1 MNFQGKAVLVF
12 LEEDNIARA
21 YFRVR
26 PLMTDDGAVS
36 PEALAAFPDDGYL
49 RIVPDRNEQHTFK
62 ERMRSMCGLC
72 IMDLRHMAPEANK
85 IRTNKNYS
93 PSRGETNQFIVYS
106 DAVRA
111 LPDDLLYQ
119 VVSQEDVQ
127 NAVTPSVYIRS
138 GANIQGP
145 FNRETSQPV
154 GEAAQLPP
162 DSNEIHSLQYN
173 GQELLFYW
181 PRIELPPQ
189 VQEAP
194 VEIAV
199 ETPAPINAYEQIQE
213 MNAALPESANRL
225 HDPAAVS
232 VDFSPEQAQRPLV
245 GTRFYQMRQQ
255 TSPYRRAHNSLAE
268 TVDQQRNPS
277 RYETRYEAPG
287 AVLARSAELRDVQN
301 PVDAFKR
308 ALANVCQTPEAQQQ
322 AVTLML
328 AQEGI
333 RSALSKSLS
342 SDQKDLTIA
351 AMHSQL
357 QELEAERL
365 MTLMQLDDAKKNL
378 DAFKEETLQSAS
390 KAEQAKLDELKALQQ
405 KAQEAV
411 DVANASLMPIEE
423 KRKEVAEALEKA
435 GSNALVAAAGVY
447 TTKAEMIDRLEK
459 SLRAAGFSVEAGDAL
474 AMLTAYA
481 LSPDG
486 LLFVAETTADA
497 HSALLAFAAALGAPY
512 YDATDPETE
521 CAVLPGGNSP
531 VFVSGKPGFLSSNK
545 AGLTMVETRCAD
557 LSAMPWIVQTASL
570 VKRPRAALAFRAS
583 QEAIPLALPC
593 FPAVS
598 KDSFAAELLK
608 ESELSS
614 DTVAVLSAVRK
625 ELAALHKPLPLALA
639 GMMYRFIAAT
649 QHDFT
654 GGVAEAID
662 RAVSIFVVP
671 HMRVSRIS
679 VDEIASLLAAM
690 PRSLAAMK

>member
-36 PEALAAFPDDGYL
+36 SEALTAFPDDGYL
-49 RIVPDRNEQHTFK
+49 RIVPDKNEQHTFK

-93 PSRGETNQFIVYS
+93 PTRGENNQFIVYS

-119 VVSQEDVQ
+119 VVSQEGVQ
-127 NAVTPSVYIRS
+127 SAVTPRVYIRS

-181 PRIELPPQ
+181 PRT
-189 VQEAP
+189 EAP
-194 VEIAV
+194 QPQMMPAEMAA
-199 ETPAPINAYEQIQE
+199 EAPAPVNAYEQIQE
-213 MNAALPESANRL
+213 MNAALPESAHRL
-225 HDPAAVS
+225 HDPASVP
-232 VDFSPEQAQRPLV
+232 VDFAPDQAQRPLV

-255 TSPYRRAHNSLAE
+255 MTPYRRAHNPLAE

-308 ALANVCQTPEAQQQ
+308 ALANICQTPEAQQQ

-328 AQEGI
+328 AQESI
-333 RSALSKSLS
+333 RGALSKSLS
-342 SDQKDLTIA
+342 SDKKDLTIA

-405 KAQEAV
+405 KAQDAV
-411 DVANASLMPIEE
+411 DAANASLTPIEE
-423 KRKEVAEALEKA
+423 KRKEAADALEKA
-435 GSNALVAAAGVY
+435 GSHAMVAAAGVY
-447 TTKAEMIDRLEK
+447 TPKAALIERMEK
-459 SLRAAGFSVEAGDAL
+459 SLRAAGFSMENGDAL

-486 LLFVAETTADA
+486 LLFIAETTADA

-512 YDATDPETE
+512 YDANDPETE
-521 CAVLPGGNSP
+521 YTVLPGGNSP
-531 VFVSGKPGFLSSNK
+531 VFVTGKPGFLSSNK
-545 AGLTMVETRCAD
+545 PGLTMVETRCAD

-570 VKRPRAALAFRAS
+570 VKRPRAALTFRAS
-583 QEAIPLALPC
+583 QEAIPQPLPC

-598 KDSFAAELLK
+598 MDSLAAELLK
-608 ESELSS
+608 DSELSA
-614 DTVAVLSAVRK
+614 DTVAVLNAVRK
-625 ELAALHKPLPLALA
+625 ELAALRKPLPLALA

-671 HMRVSRIS
+671 HMRVSRIA

>member
-26 PLMTDDGAVS
+26 PLMTDEGAVS
-36 PEALAAFPDDGYL
+36 SEALAAFPDGGYL
-49 RIVPDRNEQHTFK
+49 RIVPDKNEQHTFK

-106 DAVRA
+106 DAVRV

-127 NAVTPSVYIRS
+127 NAVTPRVYIRS

-189 VQEAP
+189 VQDAP

-199 ETPAPINAYEQIQE
+199 EAPAPINAYEQIQE
-213 MNAALPESANRL
+213 LNAALPESANRL
-225 HDPAAVS
+225 HEQAAVS
-232 VDFSPEQAQRPLV
+232 VDFSPEQAQKPLV
-245 GTRFYQMRQQ
+245 GTRFYQMRQPM
-255 TSPYRRAHNSLAE
+255 SPYRRAHNSLVE

-287 AVLARSAELRDVQN
+287 AVLPRSAELRDVQN

-308 ALANVCQTPEAQQQ
+308 ALANVCQTPEMQQQ

-328 AQEGI
+328 AQASV
-333 RSALSKSLS
+333 RSALAKSLS
-342 SDQKDLTIA
+342 DEKKDLTIA

-378 DAFKEETLQSAS
+378 DAFKEETLRSAS

-405 KAQEAV
+405 KAREAV
-411 DVANASLMPIEE
+411 DAANASLAPIEE
-423 KRKEVAEALEKA
+423 KRKEAAEALEKA
-435 GSNALVAAAGVY
+435 GSSALVAAAGVY
-447 TTKAEMIDRLEK
+447 TPKAALIERMEK
-459 SLRAAGFSVEAGDAL
+459 SLQAAGFSVENGDAL

-486 LLFVAETTADA
+486 LLFIADTTADA

-512 YDATDPETE
+512 YDAGNPEAEFT
-521 CAVLPGGNSP
+521 VLPGGNSP
-531 VFVSGKPGFLSSNK
+531 VFVAAFGNK
-545 AGLTMVETRCAD
+545 AGITMAEARCAD
-557 LSAMPWIVQTASL
+557 LSAMPWIAQSARLVQ
-570 VKRPRAALAFRAS
+570 RPRAALTFHAS
-583 QEAIPLALPC
+583 QEAVPRPLPG

-598 KDSFAAELLK
+598 KDSLPAELLK
-608 ESELSS
+608 ESEVSPDAL
-614 DTVAVLSAVRK
+614 AVLTAVRK
-625 ELAALHKPLPLALA
+625 ELASLGKPLPLALA
-639 GMMYRFIAAT
+639 GMMHRFISAT
-649 QHDFT
+649 QNDFT

-662 RAVSIFVVP
+662 RAVSIFAVP
-671 HMRVSRIS
+671 HMRLFDVSA
-679 VDEIASLLAAM
+679 DEISSLLAAM